1 MIQMASDADHKVIIL
16 DSISIRM
23 GDPKDE
29 KEKDPT
35 VLGGAYAVG
44 FYPGTQSVYFKAV
57 ALGVDTVS
65 KMKET
70 NKKPHA

>member
-35 VLGGAYAVG
+35 KLGGAYAVG

-57 ALGVDTVS
+57 ALGVDTVL
-65 KMKET
+65 KMKEA
-70 NKKPHA
+70 NKKL